1 MKINIGKQPGGV
13 LIPAS
18 DLESEKLTKFKSGE
32 TYVIDIKL
40 SRNPAFHRKV
50 FAFFN
55 FCFEHWESENEY
67 LCEQGQ
73 FDVFRNHMTVLAG
86 YHNEFFGIDGSV
98 RIESKSLSYG
108 SMNQEEFEKCYNSLI
123 QVAMQKI
130 FKGDDEEIY
139 DKLAGFF

>member
-1 MKINIGKQPGGV
+1 MKINTVKQPGGV

-18 DLESEKLTKFKSGE
+18 DLEAEKMTKFKSGE
-32 TYVIDIKL
+32 MYEIDIKL
-40 SRNPAFHRKV
+40 TRNPAFHRKV

-55 FCFEHWESENEY
+55 FCFEHWGSENEN

-73 FDVFRNHMTVLAG
+73 FDAFRKDMTILAG
-86 YHNEFFGIDGSV
+86 YHKSFYGIDGSV
-98 RIESKSLSYG
+98 RIEAKSLSYG
-108 SMNQEEFEKCYNSLI
+108 SMNEEEFEKCYNALI
-123 QVAMQKI
+123 QVAMQKL